1 MFRSFSVLIILLA
14 LACAGCRKPP
24 DPAAPSPLRFETRQ
38 YQRLFPGCGDKEKR
52 EEPCVTFRVSYPEA
66 IAAPTDAIRLHVNA
80 EILAALHAKDA
91 PHGFQAEAES
101 LIDDFRKSREEFD
114 DTSIAFYV
122 RRSAEIHRSTAH
134 ILSIEVTD
142 ESYTGGAHPNAFR
155 SYINLHP
162 STGLTL
168 NLNELLAPEAAP
180 KLNALAETAFRRVRG
195 IPVGRSF
202 SEAGFTFPNGT
213 FTLPRQ
219 WGATE
224 NGLIFYFNS
233 YEIAPYSE
241 GPTEFALPWSALRE
255 IIKPEA
261 GLVPA
266 PKS

>member
-1 MFRSFSVLIILLA
+1 MAGTTRRRSLLA
-14 LACAGCRKPP
+14 ARSAAC

-134 ILSIEVTD
+134 ILWCHGQS
-142 ESYTGGAHPNAFR
+142 
-155 SYINLHP
+155 
-162 STGLTL
+162 
-168 NLNELLAPEAAP
+168 AAASP
-180 KLNALAETAFRRVRG
+180 AVR
-195 IPVGRSF
+195 
-202 SEAGFTFPNGT
+202 
-213 FTLPRQ
+213 
-219 WGATE
+219 
-224 NGLIFYFNS
+224 
-233 YEIAPYSE
+233 
-241 GPTEFALPWSALRE
+241 
-255 IIKPEA
+255 K
-261 GLVPA
+261 
-266 PKS
+266 